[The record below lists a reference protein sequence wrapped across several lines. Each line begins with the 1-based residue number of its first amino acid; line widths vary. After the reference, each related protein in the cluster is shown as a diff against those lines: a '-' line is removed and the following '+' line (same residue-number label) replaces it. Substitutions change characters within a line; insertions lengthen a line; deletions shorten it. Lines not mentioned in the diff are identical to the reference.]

1 MRGNNRCGP
10 TWDRPEPAESRQDMQ
25 VILHK
30 TPLVPL
36 AESPAKF
43 GLTLGDSVELQ
54 AEPSGAVVAVYWRRG
69 PWLPLLGR
77 RERQVPIGQ
86 LVPEAADMVAPALR
100 HGTDLRVRVVEI
112 CPAHLRA
119 EGQDAV
125 CLSVWGDRD
134 RLARARQRD
143 ALEDRATN

>member
-1 MRGNNRCGP
+1 MCGATP
-10 TWDRPEPAESRQDMQ
+10 VIARNPAESRQAMQ

-36 AESPAKF
+36 AESPATF

-54 AEPSGAVVAVYWRRG
+54 ADPTGAVMAVFRRKG
-69 PWLPLLGR
+69 AWLPLLGR
-77 RERQVPIGQ
+77 RTRQVPIGQ

-100 HGTDLRVRVVEI
+100 CGTDLRVRVVEI
-112 CPAHLRA
+112 CPAHLSA

-134 RLARARQRD
+134 RLAQARNHEAAFGGVKD
-143 ALEDRATN
+143 SAAG

>member
-1 MRGNNRCGP
+1 
-10 TWDRPEPAESRQDMQ
+10 MQ

-30 TPLVPL
+30 TPVVPL
-36 AESPAKF
+36 AKSPATF

-54 AEPSGAVVAVYWRRG
+54 ADPTGAVTAVFWRKG

-77 RERQVPIGQ
+77 RARQVPIGQ

-100 HGTDLRVRVVEI
+100 RGTELRVRVVEI
-112 CPAHLRA
+112 CPAHLSA

-134 RLARARQRD
+134 RLAQAREREAANERAQNT
-143 ALEDRATN
+143 AAQ